1 MKTLNILFV
10 LSIIAHVFVFT
21 ACETEE
27 MPLKP
32 KADFA
37 VFKGSSAFKGHKSD
51 TIQLLDVPSLTFRVN
66 DTIIF
71 VNKSTGMQSSIF
83 TGDTTFNANGTVS
96 GGHMSDQPLSRFYDS
111 KTGQTYNI
119 TAGYFPRPGVDL
131 AIEYGNESKRK
142 YKNEAGEYLTGIYPY
157 KYARIGKFKVK
168 VYTYNWNKGGEAAI
182 DSAVVYVNIIP

>member
-1 MKTLNILFV
+1 MKKLNILLVICTIVYTFV
-10 LSIIAHVFVFT
+10 ITS
-21 ACETEE
+21 CENETV
-27 MPLKP
+27 LIKP
-32 KADFA
+32 KADFS

-51 TIQLLDVPSLTFRVN
+51 TIQLLEIQSLTFKVN

-71 VNKSTGMQSSIF
+71 MNKSTGMQSSIF

-131 AIEYGNESKRK
+131 AVEYGNESKRK

-157 KYARIGKFKVK
+157 KYARIGRFKVK
-168 VYTYNWNKGGEAAI
+168 VYTYNWNTGGAAAL
-182 DSAVVYVNIIP
+182 DSAVVFVNIIP